1 MYFRRLIPLK
11 LNTDCEWEKRGSSQ
25 IFASSGS
32 PNSDPFLCCVL
43 PRNDR
48 RKSKEDTTTEI
59 PRLQHCPASRLSLP
73 CWVPPVKEGHCN
85 NETGRNPRSTI
96 SVYPAPTAAPQAAS
110 TARAA
115 GKEKRKE
122 RERGREAE
130 RDKGTLEHLKQDCCS
145 FVCWIRLV
153 DTDHIRTASKGW
165 TQCALISRIKKHRYR
180 GRSHLSTQQ
189 SQSQAEAQSRPQ

>member
-1 MYFRRLIPLK
+1 MGKEGQFPNFCLVGLTKFRPIFVLRAPP
-11 LNTDCEWEKRGSSQ
+11 KRPAQKQGGHHDGNSEIAALSRITPIASVLGPSSERGTLQ
-25 IFASSGS
+25 QRDGKKSAQHNQRISGTNSGATSSINSQSSGQ
-32 PNSDPFLCCVL
+32 
-43 PRNDR
+43 R
-48 RKSKEDTTTEI
+48 
-59 PRLQHCPASRLSLP
+59 
-73 CWVPPVKEGHCN
+73 
-85 NETGRNPRSTI
+85 ET
-96 SVYPAPTAAPQAAS
+96 
-110 TARAA
+110 
-115 GKEKRKE
+115 K